1 MPLRQTIAVS
11 LALLMASAG
20 AMAETPDKG
29 TSPPL
34 SQPPDP
40 GQPQSAGSAQ
50 TARASQQ
57 VGYSQPVPRAASRA
71 QSQPRYRQPAQPN
84 AAASYRRL
92 RWVLG
97 APQIGRAAWYDLV
110 GRRTADGE
118 RLDTVTPTAAHRSLP
133 LGSWANVVDLDTG
146 RSVIVKIND
155 RGPYH
160 RRFIIDLS
168 PSAAAALGMR
178 YAGVAAVAVE
188 PITLE
193 AAEAASAAPAYPAT
207 RSTVTAAYQVAATN
221 ITQ

>member
-1 MPLRQTIAVS
+1 MPLRQTIGIS

-20 AMAETPDKG
+20 AMAKTPDKG
-29 TSPPL
+29 TAQPL

-40 GQPQSAGSAQ
+40 GQPQSADPPQ
-50 TARASQQ
+50 TTTASQR
-57 VGYSQPVPRAASRA
+57 VADSQPGSRPA
-71 QSQPRYRQPAQPN
+71 WRPQGQARYRQPA
-84 AAASYRRL
+84 ARDASASSQRL

-97 APQIGRAAWYDLV
+97 APEIGRAAWYDLV

-146 RSVIVKIND
+146 RSVVVKIND

-168 PSAAAALGMR
+168 PGAAATLGMR

-193 AAEAASAAPAYPAT
+193 SAPAAPAYSAARPRMA
-207 RSTVTAAYQVAATN
+207 AAYRVAASN
-221 ITQ
+221 LTQ